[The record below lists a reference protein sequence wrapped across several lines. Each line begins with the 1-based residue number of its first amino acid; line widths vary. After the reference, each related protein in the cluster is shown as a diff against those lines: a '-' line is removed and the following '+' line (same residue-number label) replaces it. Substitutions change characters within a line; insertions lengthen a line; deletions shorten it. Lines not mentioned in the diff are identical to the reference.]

1 MLMFTGHLFLHTTHM
16 SLLKLQSGYGADA
29 LNEMDFVGLL
39 LIVTRHSM
47 YEKPV

>member
-1 MLMFTGHLFLHTTHM
+1 M
-16 SLLKLQSGYGADA
+16 SLLKLQFGHGSDA
-29 LNEMDFVGLL
+29 LGEMDFVGLI